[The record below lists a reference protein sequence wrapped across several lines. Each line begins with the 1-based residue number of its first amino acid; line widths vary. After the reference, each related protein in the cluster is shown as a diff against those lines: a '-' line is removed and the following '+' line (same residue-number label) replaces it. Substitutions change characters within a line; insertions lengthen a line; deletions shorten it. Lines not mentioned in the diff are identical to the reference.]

1 MINILNF
8 KQQFSLG
15 DAVLDNRENIEKEI
29 NEGVDNIINTEFN
42 KVVLSI
48 QKRYIKMSSEISK
61 KVNSDLD
68 DLDAFELDDYKVEL
82 LKHVEEQFKQATKDM
97 INQIPIINE

>member
-15 DAVLDNRENIEKEI
+15 DTILDNREDIEKEI

-48 QKRYIKMSSEISK
+48 QKRYIKMSKEISK
-61 KVNSDLD
+61 KVNKDLD

-82 LKHVEEQFKQATKDM
+82 LKHVEEQFKQATKDI
-97 INQIPIINE
+97 INQIPIISE